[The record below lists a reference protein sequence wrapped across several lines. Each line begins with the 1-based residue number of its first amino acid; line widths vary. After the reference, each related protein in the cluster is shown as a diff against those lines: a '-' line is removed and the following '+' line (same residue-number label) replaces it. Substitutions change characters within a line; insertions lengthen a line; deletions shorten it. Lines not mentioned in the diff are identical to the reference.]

1 MNSLIEHMPKI
12 TLEGLG
18 LFENPL
24 RPAKQGPNP
33 ISELQNNTVINVAWT
48 FHLIQVYM
56 LLLFD
61 CPI

>member
-1 MNSLIEHMPKI
+1 MPKI